1 MGGRV
6 RLQQAVDTELTAD
19 AVAWCPL
26 RGRRH
31 LLACG
36 TYQLRAPAS
45 REAQSPPG
53 ASGPQTR
60 AGRLYLYSFC
70 GDRPAAPLAE
80 AHRRDGAAI
89 LDAKWCHVPVA
100 GSALLG
106 LADAGGSVE
115 LLRLVESEVSG
126 GGAAGRA
133 SPGLCLSTGAAL
145 SLCLLLR
152 EDIPGAHKLGLT
164 LLLAAAWPVKPAV
177 DTQRCRRCEAG
188 CGSRQR

>member
-1 MGGRV
+1 M

-36 TYQLRAPAS
+36 TYQLRAPGSAPAS
-45 REAQSPPG
+45 REAQSPPD
-53 ASGPQTR
+53 AAGPQTR

-126 GGAAGRA
+126 GGAGP
-133 SPGLCLSTGAAL
+133 PGLCLSSGAA
-145 SLCLLLR
+145 
-152 EDIPGAHKLGLT
+152 AVGL
-164 LLLAAAWPVKPAV
+164 PVTP
-177 DTQRCRRCEAG
+177 
-188 CGSRQR
+188 